1 MIFRDLEQKIVQDLN
16 TSGISIDAIYF
27 IMKSIMAEIEQR
39 YFEFCRQEDIERA
52 EMAKKEL
59 ELDKVNEK
67 SNSEAEEAIAANIN
81 EEGTK

>member
-27 IMKSIMAEIEQR
+27 IMKSIMTEIEQR

-52 EMAKKEL
+52 KTAQREL
-59 ELDKVNEK
+59 ESDNANEESSSK
-67 SNSEAEEAIAANIN
+67 TEEAATANIN

>member
-1 MIFRDLEQKIVQDLN
+1 MIFRDLEQKIIQDLN
-16 TSGISIDAIYF
+16 ESGMSIDAVYF

-59 ELDKVNEK
+59 ELGETNEEP
-67 SNSEAEEAIAANIN
+67 SSEVGESVATNIN
-81 EEGTK
+81 EEGAN